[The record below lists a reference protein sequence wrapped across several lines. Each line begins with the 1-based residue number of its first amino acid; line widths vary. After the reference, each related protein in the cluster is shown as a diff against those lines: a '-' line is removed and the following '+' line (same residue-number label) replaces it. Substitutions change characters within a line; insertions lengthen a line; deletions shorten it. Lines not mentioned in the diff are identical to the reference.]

1 MISQAALTALQALP
15 AHSSSLINTKPVVL
29 FHLYQAS
36 QHLSILSLSQF
47 ANLLSIIRF
56 QLLFV
61 TPTLSTI
68 FIKIEIRIS
77 TKSPRS
83 PKNHHKKIVQPLPDF
98 RAAASRHPCSGFP
111 MLAQPLPDK
120 NLITSYHSVTNL
132 NTLKR
137 PFFAHRRPIL
147 P

>member
-36 QHLSILSLSQF
+36 QHLTVLLLSQF
-47 ANLLSIIRF
+47 DNLLSIIRF

-68 FIKIEIRIS
+68 FIKIEIRLSQKS
-77 TKSPRS
+77 TRS
-83 PKNHHKKIVQPLPDF
+83 PKNHSEKSVQPLPDF
-98 RAAASRHPCSGFP
+98 RAAASRQSCSGFP
-111 MLAQPLPDK
+111 IFVQPLPDIRAAASRCSRSRFPTK
-120 NLITSYHSVTNL
+120 I
-132 NTLKR
+132 
-137 PFFAHRRPIL
+137 
-147 P
+147 